1 MEGNSID
8 DSEKA
13 NAVHTPTA
21 MSKLQSSSGRVLRDL
36 TNLPMK
42 KDLGGSLKRSTS
54 IPPPQDV
61 PCKKKTNTS
70 NVPATK
76 RINNRNKV
84 FTTNTKAGI
93 EVVSTSGYNSNK
105 RKRNLNAYSG
115 TVKVNTRM
123 DISRTT
129 IPLASIFGRILGDLQ
144 NFSGSKVQNVYQ
156 SAAGHMS
163 DRTYMH
169 CENQL
174 NTTKYPPSKRNKF
187 YRDLRVNDQ
196 IAQRKTVLQSGTK
209 QRNSVLRK
217 DDARST
223 PKLMQ
228 TVVTGNNYSKVT
240 YPSHVGYNIDDNS
253 FPEVPSEGRDDQFY
267 DLSSQ
272 ESDKLVDNSEP
283 VKCLYRDAV
292 SEKANIESM
301 MSRIRKIC
309 ESKGKTK
316 KTPNSQPIIKTIGES
331 YNIMIFKELSIT
343 DIEHPCLYIV

>member
-1 MEGNSID
+1 MEEEITRTHITMEGNSID
-8 DSEKA
+8 DSENA
-13 NAVHTPTA
+13 NAVMHTPTA

-42 KDLGGSLKRSTS
+42 KDLDGSLKRSTS
-54 IPPPQDV
+54 IPPPIDV
-61 PCKKKTNTS
+61 PCK
-70 NVPATK
+70 
-76 RINNRNKV
+76 
-84 FTTNTKAGI
+84 TTITQAGI
-93 EVVSTSGYNSNK
+93 EVVSTSERVSNK
-105 RKRNLNAYSG
+105 RNRNLNAYSG
-115 TVKVNTRM
+115 TVKVNTKM
-123 DISRTT
+123 DTSRTT
-129 IPLASIFGRILGDLQ
+129 IPLTSIFGRILGDLQ
-144 NFSGSKVQNVYQ
+144 NFSGSKVQNGYQ

-163 DRTYMH
+163 DRTYIH
-169 CENQL
+169 CEM
-174 NTTKYPPSKRNKF
+174 
-187 YRDLRVNDQ
+187 NDQ
-196 IAQRKTVLQSGTK
+196 IAQRKKVLKSGIK

-228 TVVTGNNYSKVT
+228 TVVTGTNNTKVT
-240 YPSHVGYNIDDNS
+240 YPSQVGYASNDNS

-272 ESDKLVDNSEP
+272 ESDKLSNNSDH

-316 KTPNSQPIIKTIGES
+316 KTPNPQPITKTIGTKMETRISSEKEEETKRFSILES
-331 YNIMIFKELSIT
+331 
-343 DIEHPCLYIV
+343 

>member
-1 MEGNSID
+1 MEGDNTRLHITMEGNSID

-61 PCKKKTNTS
+61 PCKSKND
-70 NVPATK
+70 
-76 RINNRNKV
+76 
-84 FTTNTKAGI
+84 TTNTQAGI

-129 IPLASIFGRILGDLQ
+129 IPLTSIFGRILGDLQ

-169 CENQL
+169 CEM
-174 NTTKYPPSKRNKF
+174 
-187 YRDLRVNDQ
+187 NDQ

-283 VKCLYRDAV
+283 RQRCYLLCVLSSVNDL
-292 SEKANIESM
+292 SPM
-301 MSRIRKIC
+301 
-309 ESKGKTK
+309 
-316 KTPNSQPIIKTIGES
+316 
-331 YNIMIFKELSIT
+331 SIT
-343 DIEHPCLYIV
+343 TYFVSYHPSKEVVFVAYCEIIPVYSKEEHLS

>member
-61 PCKKKTNTS
+61 PCK
-70 NVPATK
+70 
-76 RINNRNKV
+76 
-84 FTTNTKAGI
+84 TTNTQAGI

-129 IPLASIFGRILGDLQ
+129 IPLTSIFGRILGDLQ

-169 CENQL
+169 CEM
-174 NTTKYPPSKRNKF
+174 
-187 YRDLRVNDQ
+187 NDQ

-316 KTPNSQPIIKTIGES
+316 KTPNSQPITKTIGES